1 MSKVKLRIKLN
12 EYEDII
18 DGIFIDNK
26 IKFLLDKKIVI
37 L

>member
-26 IKFLLDKKIVI
+26 IFIR
-37 L
+37 